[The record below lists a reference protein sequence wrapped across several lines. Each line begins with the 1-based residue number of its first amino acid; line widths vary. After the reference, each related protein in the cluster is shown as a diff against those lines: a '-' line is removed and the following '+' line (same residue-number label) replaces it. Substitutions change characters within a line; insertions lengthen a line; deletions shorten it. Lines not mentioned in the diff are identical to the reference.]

1 MKLYDLI
8 NLFYNDNKLC
18 VTIFHKGDTL
28 KYTKGN
34 LPYDLLVMK
43 INGLEIYYEDGIDSF
58 VFLKVWL
65 GE

>member
-8 NLFYNDNKLC
+8 NLFYNDNELC
-18 VTIFHKGDTL
+18 VTIFYKGGTL

-34 LPYDLLVMK
+34 LPYDLLVME
-43 INGLEIYYEDGIDSF
+43 INGLEIDYEEGIDSF